1 MCGVRLKKQRN
12 KMKTNRSKKKLQL
25 RVTAESLGTTFPESN
40 LDKLIL
46 WLQSKRDELQ
56 AKGFSNLELHYEAD
70 WDSPYDLTFVG
81 NREETD
87 KEFDT
92 RMRAIEKNQ
101 RQEAVKM
108 QEHLKFIEREAK
120 KLGILK

>member
-1 MCGVRLKKQRN
+1 
-12 KMKTNRSKKKLQL
+12 MKTNRSKKKLQL

-81 NREETD
+81 IREETN